1 MNKRTV
7 RQATIIEPL
16 SNFRERERER
26 KTDRQKQRKSDKKS
40 ERAMQQ
46 G

>member
-16 SNFRERERER
+16 SNFREREREA
-26 KTDRQKQRKSDKKS
+26 DRQKQRKSDKKS
-40 ERAMQQ
+40 ERAMQL